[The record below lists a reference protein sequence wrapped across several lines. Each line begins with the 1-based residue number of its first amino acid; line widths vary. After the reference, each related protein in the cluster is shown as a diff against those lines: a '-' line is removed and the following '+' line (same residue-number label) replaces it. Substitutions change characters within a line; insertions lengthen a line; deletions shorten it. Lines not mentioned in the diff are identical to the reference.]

1 MIMIRLLI
9 PFLLIFAVAC
19 QNADSDTD
27 RKAVARAGD
36 RVLYLDQIPTGLVVS
51 GMSQSDSISAVQS
64 YIRQWSRKELLALRA
79 EENLTPEYK
88 AEVNR
93 QLNEMRNNLLIY
105 QYQQQLIIQ
114 KMDTTVSDSE
124 LQDYYVSNLSTFTL
138 TTNLVKALYIK
149 VPSGMSETDRIR
161 KLYRSQEAADMQELE
176 AICTQNGLLYD
187 DFNDE
192 WINFTQLLLEVPL
205 ESDNQEQ
212 WLERNSSVELRD
224 DRYSYFLAI
233 REYRL
238 RNSVAPFEYIRS
250 QVRTIILNN
259 RRNDF
264 LQKLED
270 GIYNEA
276 ISNNTLKLY

>member
-1 MIMIRLLI
+1 MTRLLI
-9 PFLLIFAVAC
+9 PIIFLLAVAC
-19 QNADSDTD
+19 RDTGSDTT
-27 RKAVARAGD
+27 RQAAARAGD
-36 RVLYLDQIPTGLVVS
+36 RVLYLDQIPTGLVVE

-88 AEVNR
+88 TEVNR

-105 QYQQQLIIQ
+105 QYQQQMIIQ
-114 KMDTTVSDSE
+114 KMDTTVSGSE

-138 TTNLVKALYIK
+138 TTNIVRALYIR
-149 VPSGMSETDRIR
+149 VPAGMSDLDKIR
-161 KLYRSQEAADMQELE
+161 KLYRSQEPDDMSELE
-176 AICTQNGLLYD
+176 DLCTQNGLRYD
-187 DFNDE
+187 DYNDE
-192 WINFTQLLLEVPL
+192 WISFTQLLLEVPL
-205 ESDNQEQ
+205 ESDDQEQ
-212 WLERNSSVELRD
+212 WLQRNSSVELRD
-224 DRYSYFLAI
+224 DRYSYFVAI

-238 RNSVAPFEYIRS
+238 RNSVAPFDYIRG

-276 ISNNTLKLY
+276 VSNNTLKLY

>member
-1 MIMIRLLI
+1 MTRLLI
-9 PFLLIFAVAC
+9 PIILLLAVAC
-19 QNADSDTD
+19 RDKGSDTT
-27 RKAVARAGD
+27 RQAAARAGD
-36 RVLYLDQIPTGLVVS
+36 RVLYLDQIPTGLVVE

-88 AEVNR
+88 TEVNR

-105 QYQQQLIIQ
+105 QYQQQMIIQ
-114 KMDTTVSDSE
+114 KMDTTVSGSE

-138 TTNLVKALYIK
+138 TTNIVRALYIR
-149 VPSGMSETDRIR
+149 VPSGMSELDRIR
-161 KLYRSQEAADMQELE
+161 KLYRSQEPDEMRELE
-176 AICTQNGLLYD
+176 ELCIQNGLRYD
-187 DFNDE
+187 DYNDE
-192 WINFTQLLLEVPL
+192 WITFTQLLLEVPF
-205 ESDNQEQ
+205 ESDEQEQ
-212 WLERNSSVELRD
+212 WLQRNSAVELRD
-224 DRYSYFLAI
+224 DRYSYFIAI

-238 RNSVAPFEYIRS
+238 RNSVAPFEYIRG

-276 ISNNTLKLY
+276 VSNNTLKLY

>member
-1 MIMIRLLI
+1 MMIRLLAPI
-9 PFLLIFAVAC
+9 LLIIAFSCNSVQKDDA
-19 QNADSDTD
+19 
-27 RKAVARAGD
+27 RIAVARAGD
-36 RVLYLDQIPTGLVVS
+36 RVLYLDQIPARPVVE
-51 GMSQSDSISAVQS
+51 GMTKADSISAVQS
-64 YIRQWSRKELLALRA
+64 YIRQWARKELLAIRA
-79 EENLTPEYK
+79 GENLTPEYK

-105 QYQQQLIIQ
+105 QYQQQMIIQ
-114 KMDTTVSDSE
+114 KMDTVVTGNE
-124 LQDYYVSNLSTFTL
+124 LQSYYVGNLSTFTL

-149 VPSGMSETDRIR
+149 VPAGMPELDKIR
-161 KLYRSQEAADMQELE
+161 KLYRSQEPEDMRALE
-176 AICTQNGLLYD
+176 DLCYQYAIRYD

-192 WINFTQLLLEVPL
+192 WVPFNHVLLEMPL
-205 ESDNQEQ
+205 DSDNQEQ
-212 WLERNSSVELRD
+212 WLTRNSSVELKD
-224 DRYSYFLAI
+224 DRFFYLLAI

-238 RNSVAPFEYIRS
+238 RNSVSPFEYIQG

-276 ISNNTLKLY
+276 IRSNTLKVY

>member
-1 MIMIRLLI
+1 MTRLLI
-9 PFLLIFAVAC
+9 PLLLVLAVAC
-19 QNADSDTD
+19 RNDNADTG
-27 RKAVARAGD
+27 RRAVARAGD
-36 RVLYLDQIPTGLVVS
+36 RVLYLDQIPSGLTAD
-51 GMSQSDSISAVQS
+51 GMSPADSTSAVQS
-64 YIRQWSRKELLALRA
+64 YIRQWARKELLALRA
-79 EENLTPEYK
+79 EENLTPDYK

-93 QLNEMRNNLLIY
+93 QLDEMRNNLLIY

-138 TTNLVKALYIK
+138 TVNLVKALYIR
-149 VPSGMSETDRIR
+149 VPLGMADTDRIR
-161 KLYRSQEAADMQELE
+161 RLYRSQGSADMQELE
-176 AICTQNGLLYD
+176 AICVQNGLRYD
-187 DFNDE
+187 DYNDE
-192 WINFTQLLLEVPL
+192 WITFTQLLLEVPL
-205 ESDNQEQ
+205 ESENQEQ
-212 WLERNSSVELRD
+212 WLERNSYVELRD
-224 DRYSYFLAI
+224 DRYTYFLTV

-276 ISNNTLKLY
+276 VSNNTLKLY

>member
-1 MIMIRLLI
+1 MVRLII
-9 PFLLIFAVAC
+9 PLLLLVAVSC
-19 QNADSDTD
+19 RNTGTD
-27 RKAVARAGD
+27 EQRRAVARAGD
-36 RVLYLDQIPTGLVVS
+36 RVLYLDEIPSGLVTQ
-51 GMSQSDSISAVQS
+51 GMSREDSTSAVQS
-64 YIRQWSRKELLALRA
+64 YIRRWARKELMALRA

-105 QYQQQLIIQ
+105 QYQQQMMIQ
-114 KMDTTVSDSE
+114 KLDTAVSDSE

-138 TTNLVKALYIK
+138 TANLVRALYIK
-149 VPSGMSETDRIR
+149 VPDGMPELDRIR
-161 KLYRSQEAADMQELE
+161 KLYRSQESADQQELE
-176 AICTQNGLLYD
+176 DICSRFGLRYED
-187 DFNDE
+187 YNEE
-192 WINFTQLLLEVPL
+192 WIPFTHLLMEVPF
-205 ESDNQEQ
+205 ESVDQEQ
-212 WLERNSSVELRD
+212 WLARNSGVELKD
-224 DRYSYFLAI
+224 DRFSYFIAI

-238 RNSVAPFEYIRS
+238 RNSVAPFEYIRG

-276 ISNNTLKLY
+276 VGNNTLKLY

>member
-1 MIMIRLLI
+1 MVRLII
-9 PFLLIFAVAC
+9 PLLFLVAVSC
-19 QNADSDTD
+19 RNAGTD
-27 RKAVARAGD
+27 EQRRAVARAGD
-36 RVLYLDQIPTGLVVS
+36 RVLYIDEIPSGLVTQ
-51 GMSQSDSISAVQS
+51 GMSREDSTSAVQS
-64 YIRQWSRKELLALRA
+64 YIRRWARKELLALRA

-105 QYQQQLIIQ
+105 QYQQQMIIQ
-114 KMDTTVSDSE
+114 KLDTAVSDSE

-138 TTNLVKALYIK
+138 TSNLVRALYIK
-149 VPSGMSETDRIR
+149 VPAGMPELDRIR
-161 KLYRSQEAADMQELE
+161 KLYRSQESADQQEL
-176 AICTQNGLLYD
+176 ADICSRFGLRYED
-187 DFNDE
+187 YNE
-192 WINFTQLLLEVPL
+192 GWIPFTELLMEVPF
-205 ESDNQEQ
+205 ESADQEQ
-212 WLERNSSVELRD
+212 WLARNSGVELKD
-224 DRYSYFLAI
+224 DRFSYFIAI

-238 RNSVAPFEYIRS
+238 KNSVAPFEYIRG

-276 ISNNTLKLY
+276 VGNNTLKLY

>member
-1 MIMIRLLI
+1 MMIRLLAPI
-9 PFLLIFAVAC
+9 LLIIAFSCNSVQKDDA
-19 QNADSDTD
+19 
-27 RKAVARAGD
+27 RIAVARAGD
-36 RVLYLDQIPTGLVVS
+36 RVLYLDQIPARPVVE
-51 GMSQSDSISAVQS
+51 GMTKADSISAVQS
-64 YIRQWSRKELLALRA
+64 YIRQWARKELLAIRA
-79 EENLTPEYK
+79 GENLTPEYK

-105 QYQQQLIIQ
+105 QYQQQMIIQ
-114 KMDTTVSDSE
+114 KMDTVVTGNE
-124 LQDYYVSNLSTFTL
+124 LQNYYVGNLSTFTL

-149 VPSGMSETDRIR
+149 VPAGMPELDKIR
-161 KLYRSQEAADMQELE
+161 KLYRSQEPEDMRALE
-176 AICTQNGLLYD
+176 DLCYQYAIRYD

-192 WINFTQLLLEVPL
+192 WVPFNHVLLEMPL
-205 ESDNQEQ
+205 DSDNQEQ
-212 WLERNSSVELRD
+212 WLTRNSSVELKD
-224 DRYSYFLAI
+224 DRFFYLLAI

-238 RNSVAPFEYIRS
+238 RNSVSPFEYIQG

-276 ISNNTLKLY
+276 IRSNTLKVY

>member
-1 MIMIRLLI
+1 MTRLLI
-9 PFLLIFAVAC
+9 PLLIVLAVAC
-19 QNADSDTD
+19 RNDDTD
-27 RKAVARAGD
+27 TGRQAVARAGD
-36 RVLYLDQIPTGLVVS
+36 RVLYLDQIPSGLVTD
-51 GMSQSDSISAVQS
+51 GMSPEDSTSAVQS
-64 YIRQWSRKELLALRA
+64 YIRQWARKELLALRA

-93 QLNEMRNNLLIY
+93 QLNEMRNNLLTY

-114 KMDTTVSDSE
+114 KMDTAVSDSE

-138 TTNLVKALYIK
+138 TANLVKALYIR
-149 VPSGMSETDRIR
+149 VPLGMADTDRIR
-161 KLYRSQEAADMQELE
+161 RLYRSQGSADMQELE
-176 AICTQNGLLYD
+176 AICVQNGLRHD
-187 DFNDE
+187 DYNDE
-192 WINFTQLLLEVPL
+192 WITFTQLLLEVPL
-205 ESDNQEQ
+205 DSENQEQ

-276 ISNNTLKLY
+276 VSNNTLKLY

>member
-1 MIMIRLLI
+1 MIRLLI

-276 ISNNTLKLY
+276 VSNNTLKLY